1 MHHHFSDEEMNLADL
16 SSQNPE
22 LARKLHTDHEQRLL
36 TLIETC
42 IAAGHHTL
50 RYFRDQY
57 LNIESKSDDS
67 PVTIA
72 DREAEALAR
81 QLIGDRYPNDTL
93 QGEEFSEK
101 SGTSEY
107 RWIVDPIDGTKSFI
121 CGVPLYSTLIA
132 IEKDG
137 LAFAGAIYIP
147 ATGEMVFAADGTGCW
162 YRQSDGDN
170 WTRCQVSEKSQLDQA
185 VFLTSQADLFREKNA
200 GVAYQ
205 KLEDTCWVSRSW
217 GDGYG
222 YLMVATGRAEV
233 MVDAICNAWD
243 VAAMI
248 PILREAG
255 GCFTDWNGNTTPRGG
270 NGIGTNGKLHREVLN
285 ILLDQSS

>member
-42 IAAGHHTL
+42 TAAGHHTL

-107 RWIVDPIDGTKSFI
+107 RWIVDPSMERNLSFAE
-121 CGVPLYSTLIA
+121 CLYI
-132 IEKDG
+132 
-137 LAFAGAIYIP
+137 
-147 ATGEMVFAADGTGCW
+147 
-162 YRQSDGDN
+162 
-170 WTRCQVSEKSQLDQA
+170 QL
-185 VFLTSQADLFREKNA
+185 L
-200 GVAYQ
+200 
-205 KLEDTCWVSRSW
+205 SRSKKMDW
-217 GDGYG
+217 P
-222 YLMVATGRAEV
+222 LRARSTFLQQEKWFLPPTGL
-233 MVDAICNAWD
+233 D
-243 VAAMI
+243 VGIASQTVTIGPGAK
-248 PILREAG
+248 
-255 GCFTDWNGNTTPRGG
+255 FPR
-270 NGIGTNGKLHREVLN
+270 RV
-285 ILLDQSS
+285 S